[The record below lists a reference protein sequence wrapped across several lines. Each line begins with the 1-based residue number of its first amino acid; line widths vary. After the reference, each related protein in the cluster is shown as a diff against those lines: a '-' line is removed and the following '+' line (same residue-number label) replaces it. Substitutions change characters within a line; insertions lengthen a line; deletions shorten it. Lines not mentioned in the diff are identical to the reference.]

1 MTQMSLGLPLMGAA
15 AGTLLSLALPS
26 KRGHIVCGMA
36 WAGLSALHAWQ
47 YRKKL
52 AQDIKKNG
60 RFLVMTN
67 FPQSKLD
74 FFIRAVEIASYI
86 PGRARL
92 YARPLVGNE
101 ALAAQIAVI
110 GEKGT
115 ESCDANV
122 RVLQALSGVGMPI
135 STINQG
141 AGKLNLLIGVPEDR
155 YEDAIRAIYG
165 TIDDVAEG

>member
-15 AGTLLSLALPS
+15 AGTILSLALPS

-74 FFIRAVEIASYI
+74 FFIRAVEIASSI

-101 ALAAQIAVI
+101 ALAAQVKKELSRAA
-110 GEKGT
+110 GMK
-115 ESCDANV
+115 SV
-122 RVLQALSGVGMPI
+122 RTNTTTGSI
-135 STINQG
+135 
-141 AGKLNLLIGVPEDR
+141 LIEYDPATLRKNPELAR
-155 YEDAIRAIYG
+155 MEEYIR
-165 TIDDVAEG
+165 THVKKR

>member
-1 MTQMSLGLPLMGAA
+1 MPDSLLLCLGGVSMTQMSLGLPLMGAA

-101 ALAAQIAVI
+101 ALAAQVKKELSRAA
-110 GEKGT
+110 GMK
-115 ESCDANV
+115 S
-122 RVLQALSGVGMPI
+122 VLTNTTTGSI
-135 STINQG
+135 
-141 AGKLNLLIGVPEDR
+141 LIEYDPETLRKDPDLAR
-155 YEDAIRAIYG
+155 MEEYIR
-165 TIDDVAEG
+165 THVKKR

>member
-101 ALAAQIAVI
+101 ALAAQVKKELSRAAGMKSVRTNTTTGSILLEYDPAALR
-110 GEKGT
+110 KDT
-115 ESCDANV
+115 ELA
-122 RVLQALSGVGMPI
+122 RM
-135 STINQG
+135 
-141 AGKLNLLIGVPEDR
+141 EE
-155 YEDAIRAIYG
+155 YIR
-165 TIDDVAEG
+165 THVKKK